1 MCFALPQSYGL
12 QADFEVCLL
21 VQTFSSVRRVLKIKT
36 ENFQNSQRTQ
46 SVILHS
52 FLPLLDK
59 VYHDVVKLCVSIA
72 PPLTVLSFL
81 SALPLCVCVIVLQSF
96 APRTVS
102 LFPSFLD
109 FPSVPGEEEEPPVLE
124 VLATLTTPVTLYLN
138 ENNDVNTLT
147 GVMFDA
153 EEDIIG
159 RNNWEVSTWFSKSPD
174 GSGPKT
180 NLNDESLLENQKHL
194 PIDPNEPLWFP
205 VSILFL
211 VLSKL
216 LNVI

>member
-1 MCFALPQSYGL
+1 M
-12 QADFEVCLL
+12 
-21 VQTFSSVRRVLKIKT
+21 
-36 ENFQNSQRTQ
+36 
-46 SVILHS
+46 
-52 FLPLLDK
+52 
-59 VYHDVVKLCVSIA
+59 VKLCVSIA
-72 PPLTVLSFL
+72 PLMILL
-81 SALPLCVCVIVLQSF
+81 LLLALLLCVYMRQCPSKF
-96 APRTVS
+96 APRMVS

-109 FPSVPGEEEEPPVLE
+109 FPSVPGEEEEPPVVE

-159 RNNWEVSTWFSKSPD
+159 RDNWEVSTWFSKSPD

-194 PIDPNEPLWFP
+194 PIDPNESLWFP